1 MIGLREKKEDLPR
14 GAKRYEGFG
23 ELYCDHNGF
32 CPYQWFIETNDTDG
46 DTGYIPICRCF
57 ERKVIDDI
65 LIKANKN
72 FRPLEKRCE
81 IEDKDQS

>member
-32 CPYQWFIETNDTDG
+32 CPYQWFIETN
-46 DTGYIPICRCF
+46 
-57 ERKVIDDI
+57 E
-65 LIKANKN
+65 
-72 FRPLEKRCE
+72 
-81 IEDKDQS
+81 